1 MNYRVSMVDKMLMQK
16 LSDSRQLVQNDLDQS
31 IRNHE
36 LCMDQFVFGIQQC
49 EKKGL
54 RNTKL
59 IWNMSALINIISMDL
74 KIIQRDLYFS
84 KDFWA
89 QRYYIRQA
97 YLLIYEFFKSYYS
110 EQKDFYEVINTKLDI
125 SLFVAEK
132 DSIIK
137 DLREYRKKYEKVF
150 YNVRN
155 AAVAHREV
163 NIMAQIEVIEN
174 LNFSEAIEII
184 LKFNELLNSLGSF
197 LKKVI
202 DLGLKDIDLLK

>member
-36 LCMDQFVFGIQQC
+36 LCMDQFVFGIQH
-49 EKKGL
+49 
-54 RNTKL
+54 
-59 IWNMSALINIISMDL
+59 
-74 KIIQRDLYFS
+74 
-84 KDFWA
+84 
-89 QRYYIRQA
+89 
-97 YLLIYEFFKSYYS
+97 FKSYYS

-155 AAVAHREV
+155 AAVAHRDV
-163 NIMAQIEVIEN
+163 NVMAQIEVIEN

-184 LKFNELLNSLGSF
+184 LKFNELLSEH
-197 LKKVI
+197 
-202 DLGLKDIDLLK
+202 

>member
-1 MNYRVSMVDKMLMQK
+1 MVDKMLMQK

-84 KDFWA
+84 KDLWA

-97 YLLIYEFFKSYYS
+97 YLLIYEFLS
-110 EQKDFYEVINTKLDI
+110 
-125 SLFVAEK
+125 
-132 DSIIK
+132 
-137 DLREYRKKYEKVF
+137 
-150 YNVRN
+150 
-155 AAVAHREV
+155 H
-163 NIMAQIEVIEN
+163 
-174 LNFSEAIEII
+174 II
-184 LKFNELLNSLGSF
+184 LNKRTFMR
-197 LKKVI
+197 
-202 DLGLKDIDLLK
+202 